1 MKKIIVFVVF
11 ILTFFIINA
20 QSLLV
25 GSYNVRNKND
35 YDAKRDNGWNIRA
48 EKICELIN
56 FEQPDVFGTQE
67 VLNNQLNDML
77 QLLDRY
83 SYIGVGRD
91 DGKTLGEYAAIF
103 YNKER
108 IELLEDGNFWLAEET
123 DKPKKGWDAACIRI
137 CTWGKFR
144 DKQTKKIFFFFNL
157 HMDHVGVAAR
167 KESAKLVVAKIK
179 QIAQGATS
187 ILTGDFNVDQNN
199 EIYETFTK
207 SGILKDSY
215 QIAKYKMIPNGTFNS
230 FNPLIRTNS
239 RIDHIFVTNDFTVD
253 NYAVMTNMYW
263 ISKNK
268 KENIKGHDAP
278 NEISFKEGIIRTPSD
293 HYPIFARIRWK

>member
-1 MKKIIVFVVF
+1 MKKNIVFVVF

-35 YDAKRDNGWNIRA
+35 YDAKQDNGWNIRA

-144 DKQTKKIFFFFNL
+144 DNQTKKIFFFFNL
-157 HMDHVGVAAR
+157 HMDHVGVVAR

-179 QIAQGATS
+179 QIAQGTTS

>member
-157 HMDHVGVAAR
+157 HMDHVGVVAR

>member
-35 YDAKRDNGWNIRA
+35 YDAKQDNGWNIRA

-103 YNKER
+103 FNKER

-157 HMDHVGVAAR
+157 HMDHVGVVAR

-293 HYPIFARIRWK
+293 HYPIFARLRWK